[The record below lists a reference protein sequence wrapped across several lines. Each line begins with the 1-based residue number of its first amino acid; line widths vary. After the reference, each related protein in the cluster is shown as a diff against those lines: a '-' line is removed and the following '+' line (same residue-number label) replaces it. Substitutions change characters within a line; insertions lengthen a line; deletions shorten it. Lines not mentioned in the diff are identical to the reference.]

1 MSHPRFSNH
10 EVDIFNLMAVSEE
23 RMSGWRDNQSP
34 DLGELDTLE
43 RVPERFLKEVIR
55 IPPSDLQRVEV
66 WEGL

>member
-1 MSHPRFSNH
+1 
-10 EVDIFNLMAVSEE
+10 MAVSEE